1 MSFEIK
7 PKYNAADLVALVTRL
22 RDPETGC
29 PWDAEQ
35 NHKSIRNDLLEEAYE
50 VADAIDR
57 SDDTDLLEELGDLLF
72 QVVFHAEIARE
83 AGKFDLDDVA
93 DGVSQKMVLRHPHVF
108 GDVEAETSEE
118 VLTNWDAI
126 KREEKHQSGLHD
138 ELLAVPQAFP
148 ALMRGQKLIKR
159 ATRGGALPADPSDAK
174 DEAVQKFES
183 FLLHPESTEAL
194 GGLLLSLCRIA
205 HLNGINAEESLSH
218 ASEDFI
224 QHHAKEDT

>member
-7 PKYNAADLVALVTRL
+7 PKYNMADLPSLVSRL

-35 NHKSIRNDLLEEAYE
+35 DHKSIRNDFLEEAYE

-93 DGVSQKMVLRHPHVF
+93 DGVSKKMVLRHPHVF

-126 KREEKHQSGLHD
+126 KREEKH
-138 ELLAVPQAFP
+138 
-148 ALMRGQKLIKR
+148 
-159 ATRGGALPADPSDAK
+159 
-174 DEAVQKFES
+174 
-183 FLLHPESTEAL
+183 
-194 GGLLLSLCRIA
+194 
-205 HLNGINAEESLSH
+205 
-218 ASEDFI
+218 
-224 QHHAKEDT
+224 

>member
-7 PKYNAADLVALVTRL
+7 PKYNVADLVALVTRL

-35 NHKSIRNDLLEEAYE
+35 DHKSIRNDFLEEAYE

-57 SDDTDLLEELGDLLF
+57 SDDTDLLEELGDLLL
-72 QVVFHAEIARE
+72 QVVFHTEIARE
-83 AGKFDLDDVA
+83 EGKFDLDDVA
-93 DGVSQKMVLRHPHVF
+93 DGVSKKMVLRHPHVF

-126 KREEKHQSGLHD
+126 KRQEKHQTGLYD

-159 ATRGGALPADPSDAK
+159 ATRGGALPADRS
-174 DEAVQKFES
+174 EAEAAAIQKFED
-183 FLLHPESTEAL
+183 FRHHPESMEAL
-194 GGLLLSLCRIA
+194 GGLLLSLCRMA
-205 HLNGINAEESLSH
+205 HLSGANAEEALVH

-224 QHHAKEDT
+224 QHYAPKEE